1 MIEIRRM
8 GPADA
13 DLARA
18 ATERFKGEAADVA
31 DWLASSRHLMLVALD
46 GRSPVGWVY
55 GYELPRVD
63 RAHSMWL
70 LYEIDVSESYRR
82 RGIGKRL
89 LQGFRELADGPV
101 WLLTNRSNGA
111 ALRLY
116 ADGEFPNRDDVLVRF
131 PDA

>member
-1 MIEIRRM
+1 MIEIRQL

-18 ATERFKGEAADVA
+18 ATKRFKGGTGELET
-31 DWLASSRHLMLVALD
+31 WLASSRQMMLVALE

-63 RAHSMWL
+63 REQSMWL

-82 RGIGKRL
+82 QGIGSKL
-89 LQGFRELADGPV
+89 LAEFRSRAAGPV
-101 WLLTNRSNGA
+101 WLLTNRSNA
-111 ALRLY
+111 PAMRLY
-116 ADGEFPNRDDVLVRF
+116 ADGEFPNEDDVLVRF
-131 PDA
+131 P

>member
-1 MIEIRRM
+1 MIEIRQL

-18 ATERFKGEAADVA
+18 ATKRFKGRAGELET
-31 DWLASSRHLMLVALD
+31 WLASSRQMMLVALE

-63 RAHSMWL
+63 REQSMWL

-82 RGIGKRL
+82 QGIGQQL
-89 LQGFRELADGPV
+89 LAEFRSRAAGPV
-101 WLLTNRSNGA
+101 WLLTNRSNA
-111 ALRLY
+111 PAMRLY
-116 ADGEFPNRDDVLVRF
+116 ADGEFPNEDDVLVRF
-131 PDA
+131 RDV